1 MHGGIPFSQLL
12 KLLERVVR
20 CEEEIGTGPAAD
32 GADLKKRVDSLE
44 AILGVA
50 SEGSIVERLGAI
62 EGLIGSEATLEAAP
76 VAAAAPADWLAV
88 EEAREEAE
96 RAARAEA
103 AAEAARVQAMERAG
117 ACLAEELIARVV
129 SDAAKDL
136 AAAAVERRTLAAE
149 AARQEVEEASRREAE
164 AQARREAAAED
175 RK

>member
-1 MHGGIPFSQLL
+1 MLAEEEAAQRTKSKKMQRKGKVGKKTGANGVGKGSPRPAVQEAQGADRPETESVHGGIPFSQLL
-12 KLLERVVR
+12 KLLERVAR

-117 ACLAEELIARVV
+117 ACLAE
-129 SDAAKDL
+129 
-136 AAAAVERRTLAAE
+136 
-149 AARQEVEEASRREAE
+149 
-164 AQARREAAAED
+164 
-175 RK
+175 